1 MTPDILVLACVGG
14 RIGTPAPLIG
24 QTAVDTCYAVFFDDP
39 GVAGVDHSLT
49 GSDVRHM
56 TVVFNYLAE
65 EPIVLVFLLIGVGM
79 IFGSLKVK
87 GVGLGAAMVLFTAIV
102 IAAWAGTYDI
112 EVRVPPVIGTFG
124 LVIFAFSIGNNA
136 GANFFSSLKRGAG
149 PILTMVLLFGIT
161 ASVAY
166 FVGTKIFGMSQA
178 LIAGI
183 FSGALTNTP
192 ALATAGEASGDPA
205 TATVGYAVAYLFGVI
220 GMLAASGMALS
231 KAHQDKDAPTP
242 VTHAT
247 IRVERDDSPTIREVI
262 AHLAGPVE
270 FSRLRRGEEG
280 PIWIPANGDVL
291 HKDDLVTVVA
301 TAENLENA
309 ERELGHR
316 SSLSLR
322 ADRRLMDFRRITVSN
337 HKLAGKTI
345 EELDEELGR
354 RWNARISRVRRGDAD
369 QLASPKF
376 MVEMGDRLRVVAP
389 TLEMKKIS
397 AWLGDSTKGLT
408 DINPIALGLGMALGV
423 FIGELPIPL
432 PGGNEFSIGAAA
444 GVLIIGLIMGRVGRI
459 GPVVTALPVTANLV
473 LGEIGLML
481 FLAQAGTN
489 AGGQILS
496 AFTSGEWWKI
506 LVLGFILTS
515 MMAVGLYVTMRSLF
529 KMGGTQ
535 LSGLIAGSQT
545 QPAVLAFANGR
556 TNTDPR
562 VSMGYA
568 LVYPVAMIGK
578 IFAAY
583 LIASL

>member
-1 MTPDILVLACVGG
+1 
-14 RIGTPAPLIG
+14 
-24 QTAVDTCYAVFFDDP
+24 
-39 GVAGVDHSLT
+39 
-49 GSDVRHM
+49 M

-87 GVGLGAAMVLFTAIV
+87 GIGLGAAMVLFTAIV
-102 IAAWAGTYDI
+102 VAAWAGTYDI

-149 PILTMVLLFGIT
+149 PILAMVVLFGVT
-161 ASVAY
+161 ASAAY
-166 FVGTKIFGMSQA
+166 FVGTKVFGMSPA
-178 LIAGI
+178 LAAGT
-183 FSGALTNTP
+183 FAGALTNTP
-192 ALATAGEASGDPA
+192 SLATAGEASGDPA

-220 GMLAASGMALS
+220 GMLAAAGLALS
-231 KAHQDKDAPTP
+231 KSHEDTDAPTP

-247 IRVERDDSPTIREVI
+247 IRVERDDAPTIRDII
-262 AHLAGPVE
+262 AHMKGPVE

-280 PIWIPANGDVL
+280 PIWIPVNGDVL
-291 HKDDLVTVVA
+291 QKDDLVTVVG
-301 TAENLENA
+301 TAELLTEV
-309 ERELGHR
+309 ERALGHR

-322 ADRRLMDFRRITVSN
+322 ADRRLMDFRRITLSN
-337 HKLAGKTI
+337 HKLAGQTI
-345 EELDEELGR
+345 EELDEELGK
-354 RWNARISRVRRGDAD
+354 RWNARVSRVRRGDTD
-369 QLASPKF
+369 QLATPNF
-376 MVEMGDRLRVVAP
+376 MLEMGDRLRVVGP
-389 TLEMKKIS
+389 TFEMKKIS

-423 FIGELPIPL
+423 FIGELRIPL
-432 PGGNEFSIGAAA
+432 PGGSEFAIGAAA
-444 GVLIIGLIMGRVGRI
+444 GVLIVGLIMGRIGRI
-459 GPVVTALPVTANLV
+459 GPVVTALPMTANLV
-473 LGEIGLML
+473 LGELGLML

-489 AGGQILS
+489 AGGQILN

-506 LVLGFILTS
+506 LVLGLLLTS
-515 MMAVGLYVTMRSLF
+515 IMAVGLYVTMRRIF

-535 LSGLIAGSQT
+535 LSGLIAGAQT

-556 TNTDPR
+556 SNTDPR

-583 LIASL
+583 VIASM